1 MINHRWSSR
10 GDKKKEVAVADAE
23 VTGAR
28 GTEEVSEEEAAA
40 DTSFINKKR
49 QIYIHDCKC
58 LMKDAYLK
66 LSIIVKK
73 TT

>member
-1 MINHRWSSR
+1 M
-10 GDKKKEVAVADAE
+10 ADAE

-28 GTEEVSEEEAAA
+28 GAEEVPEEEAAA
-40 DTSFINKKR
+40 ANTSFINKKGKNM
-49 QIYIHDCKC
+49 YIHDCKSHI
-58 LMKDAYLK
+58 KYAYLK